1 MSGIVHL
8 VYVLEH
14 FEDVESE
21 SLRLWKCFQNKNT
34 FGFYCQLLKV

>member
-14 FEDVESE
+14 FEDVESVSKALE
-21 SLRLWKCFQNKNT
+21 MLSK
-34 FGFYCQLLKV
+34 